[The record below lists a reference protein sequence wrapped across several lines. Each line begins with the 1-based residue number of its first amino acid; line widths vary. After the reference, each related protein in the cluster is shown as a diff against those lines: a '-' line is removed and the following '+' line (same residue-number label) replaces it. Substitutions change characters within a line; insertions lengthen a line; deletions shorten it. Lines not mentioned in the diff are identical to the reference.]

1 MVALTLQAQ
10 VSRWGL
16 EESEARV
23 HGVTGGT
30 VNGRERAAGDRCT
43 HEAAREPPCARAQ
56 EHALA
61 HQHRGELLP
70 RFGVGR
76 RREECSE
83 LVGLGWNYGG
93 IAGV

>member
-1 MVALTLQAQ
+1 MLQAR

-43 HEAAREPPCARAQ
+43 HEVARELISIEVSCCLDPVRA
-56 EHALA
+56 
-61 HQHRGELLP
+61 
-70 RFGVGR
+70 GVGSGVHGAGGFGAEWPGNR
-76 RREECSE
+76 G
-83 LVGLGWNYGG
+83 GL
-93 IAGV
+93 